1 MQFPIFKISCKYKR
15 KLNVNITENFKH
27 DQDMMIIISRL
38 VPFLTA
44 WWQYRRK
51 FVANRIQIYSC
62 QRGMFMRE
70 RKTSAYRCLLSNR
83 ESRYFVWM
91 SIRFAIR
98 GTLQGER
105 VDFFII
111 PFILIPS
118 VYILVCFFLFYS
130 LPWTVSIWE
139 RLMKGVNRWSSTKR
153 KKSKDIRVT
162 FSQWLIFLRRWTHYF
177 TWWFINKI
185 K

>member
-111 PFILIPS
+111 PFILIQSINLS
-118 VYILVCFFLFYS
+118 VFFFFIRYPEPFPYEKDWWKVLIDGRVQNERNRKTSESLFHS
-130 LPWTVSIWE
+130 
-139 RLMKGVNRWSSTKR
+139 
-153 KKSKDIRVT
+153 D
-162 FSQWLIFLRRWTHYF
+162 
-177 TWWFINKI
+177 WFFWDDGHTISHDDL
-185 K
+185 

>member
-83 ESRYFVWM
+83 EPLFRLNVNSFCYTRHPSRRTSGFFYYTFYFN
-91 SIRFAIR
+91 S
-98 GTLQGER
+98 
-105 VDFFII
+105 VDK
-111 PFILIPS
+111 
-118 VYILVCFFLFYS
+118 LVCFFLFYS